1 MSGDPLGDGLF
12 DAIRAA
18 HAGIRPQVRVTLL
31 ERSHGL
37 STELG
42 CEVHLKCEHLQETG
56 SFKFRGATNRL
67 RGLDERQRA
76 AGVTTAS
83 TGNHGLGVARAG
95 QLAGIRVTVYLGN
108 ETKPERIEAIR
119 SRGADVVMVDGP
131 PGLAEQTA
139 RAAAEREGKVYVPPY
154 NDLAVIA
161 GQGTLGVEIHEQL
174 PDVDAVFVTVGGGGL
189 ISGVGT
195 ALKHLDPRIEV
206 VGVWPENS
214 TCMLAAL
221 DAGEIV
227 DVVERDT
234 LSDSTAGAIEAGSV
248 TFPICRR
255 VIDTRIV
262 VTEAEI
268 AAAMRRVAAT
278 DHWMV
283 EGAAGV
289 ALAGLAKEADRYRG
303 KTVAVVLCG
312 RNIALDT
319 YLAAVGG

>member
-1 MSGDPLGDGLF
+1 MSGDPLSDGLF
-12 DAIRAA
+12 ETIREA
-18 HAGIRPQVRVTLL
+18 HAAVRPQVRVTLL
-31 ERSHGL
+31 ERSHVL
-37 STELG
+37 SADLG

-67 RGLDERQRA
+67 RSLDERQRA

-95 QLAGIRVTVYLGN
+95 QLAGVQVTVYLGN

-119 SRGADVVMVDGP
+119 ARGADIVMVEGP
-131 PGLAEQTA
+131 PGLAETTA
-139 RAAAEREGKVYVPPY
+139 RAAAKREGKVYVPPY
-154 NDLAVIA
+154 NDLEVIA
-161 GQGTLGVEIHEQL
+161 GQGTLGIEIHEQL
-174 PDVDAVFVTVGGGGL
+174 PEVEAVFIVVGGGGL

-195 ALKHLDPRIEV
+195 ALKNLDPQVEV

-214 TCMLAAL
+214 TCMLGAL
-221 DAGEIV
+221 EAGEII
-227 DVVERDT
+227 DVVEHDT
-234 LSDSTAGAIEAGSV
+234 LSDSTAGAIERGSI
-248 TFPICRR
+248 TFPICQQ

-268 AAAMRRVAAT
+268 AAAMRRLAAA

-289 ALAGLAKEADRYRG
+289 ALAGLVKKADRYRG
-303 KTVAVVLCG
+303 KTVAIVLCG

-319 YLAAVGG
+319 YLAAIGG

>member
-1 MSGDPLGDGLF
+1 MSGDPLSDGVF
-12 DAIRAA
+12 EAIREA
-18 HAGIRPQVRVTLL
+18 HAAIRPQVRVTLL
-31 ERSHGL
+31 EHSHVL
-37 STELG
+37 STDLG

-67 RGLDERQRA
+67 RSLDEHQRA

-95 QLAGIRVTVYLGN
+95 QLAGVRVTVYLGN

-119 SRGADVVMVDGP
+119 AKGADIVMVEGS
-131 PGLAEQTA
+131 PGLAEAAA

-161 GQGTLGVEIHEQL
+161 GQGTLGVEIYEQL
-174 PDVDAVFVTVGGGGL
+174 SDVDAVFIVVGGGGL

-195 ALKHLDPRIEV
+195 ALKHLDPQIEV

-214 TCMLAAL
+214 TCMLGAL
-221 DAGEIV
+221 EAGEIV
-227 DVVERDT
+227 DVIERDT
-234 LSDSTAGAIEAGSV
+234 LSDSTAGAIELGSI
-248 TFPICRR
+248 TFPICQR
-255 VIDTRIV
+255 VIDTRII

-268 AAAMRRVAAT
+268 AAAMRRVAAA
-278 DHWMV
+278 DHWMI

-289 ALAGLAKEADRYRG
+289 ALAGLVKEADRYRG

-319 YLAAVGG
+319 YLAAIGG